1 MEKEERKETMSVEGT
16 WDIGATTWKGN
27 RILEEYTQGL
37 KQKKIIGSLCP
48 SCGKV
53 IVPPRAICGRCHTR
67 MDERVTVSNRGTVNC
82 FVVSPPVKKGEYNVL
97 GMDPVEMGMV
107 EEGEVLIPVY
117 VQFDGSYSNVA
128 TTLENVD
135 PKDVYIGMRVQ
146 AVWKEETEG
155 TLSDLEAVEPI
166 KD

>member
-1 MEKEERKETMSVEGT
+1 
-16 WDIGATTWKGN
+16 
-27 RILEEYTQGL
+27 
-37 KQKKIIGSLCP
+37 
-48 SCGKV
+48 
-53 IVPPRAICGRCHTR
+53 

-155 TLSDLEAVEPI
+155 ALSDLEAVEPI